1 MANPTVSY
9 LSAGAATDTANDTNI
24 TSGSVSPTG
33 DALLLV
39 MYAGN
44 GGHTISSF
52 STTLSTSGSWYGP
65 YTVDQGT
72 QTVAIGAIKLA
83 ATPGTGTVSATLSS
97 KTNRKAIQLAEATGY
112 DTTTPLLNTT
122 SNTATGSSTTPS
134 VTLTSVNAGNTTFGA
149 VCAANS
155 PTPDQGVEL
164 GENGG
169 SAGIPYLA
177 SMADETSPGNTVSW
191 TMTSG
196 AWAAAAFEIK
206 AEAGAVTHE
215 SDVVMSGAGVASGSG
230 IVTAFS
236 DAVLLASGTLQG
248 QGTGTSFAQAVL
260 IADSS
265 LAARGFGI
273 SSSDAS
279 LVALGALI
287 GSGQT
292 ITVGNSRLYGT
303 GELTAT
309 GQLILAYLP
318 YHRRTIPRRRR
329 LYP

>member
-1 MANPTVSY
+1 VANPSVTY

-33 DALLLV
+33 DALLCV
-39 MYAGN
+39 MYGGN

-52 STTLSTSGSWYGP
+52 STTLNTTGSWYGP

-72 QTVAIGAIKLA
+72 ETVAIGFIKLT

-134 VTLTSVNAGNTTFGA
+134 VTLTGVDTGNTTFGA
-149 VCAANS
+149 VCTSNS

-169 SAGIPYLA
+169 TAGLPILA

-191 TMTSG
+191 TQATG
-196 AWAAAAFEIK
+196 AWAVAAVEIQ
-206 AEAGAVTHE
+206 AEV
-215 SDVVMSGAGVASGSG
+215 
-230 IVTAFS
+230 
-236 DAVLLASGTLQG
+236 
-248 QGTGTSFAQAVL
+248 TGTTYQDATSEGSQFGENFVEIGTILGSVSEGSQFSETFSSTL
-260 IADSS
+260 IKGPSV
-265 LAARGFGI
+265 F
-273 SSSDAS
+273 
-279 LVALGALI
+279 
-287 GSGQT
+287 
-292 ITVGNSRLYGT
+292 
-303 GELTAT
+303 
-309 GQLILAYLP
+309 P
-318 YHRRTIPRRRR
+318 PHFMRRTNTLLRM
-329 LYP
+329 